1 MEQIKSPLKLNRI
14 DFWLMWL
21 CCSVSLLAHY
31 CWLRECV
38 GNRHGIKPEQN
49 RIQHSMNGKSNWRW
63 LLFNTKLRG
72 AMQIINVSI
81 MMFIVIHCA
90 LLVFSNRFGVNL
102 YRAQSISDALYITDM
117 RSVLSPHAFQFTSSS
132 YLSTLEF
139 IRQTPRTN
147 SATQKSYLLF
157 VWRI

>member
-1 MEQIKSPLKLNRI
+1 MELSPNKTAHSIPWMGNQIG
-14 DFWLMWL
+14 DD
-21 CCSVSLLAHY
+21 C
-31 CWLRECV
+31 
-38 GNRHGIKPEQN
+38 
-49 RIQHSMNGKSNWRW
+49 W

-139 IRQTPRTN
+139 IQAPHEIAQRKSPTCFSFDEYNNKIMAFAVWHFSMQDKSTN
-147 SATQKSYLLF
+147 YIGDNL
-157 VWRI
+157 